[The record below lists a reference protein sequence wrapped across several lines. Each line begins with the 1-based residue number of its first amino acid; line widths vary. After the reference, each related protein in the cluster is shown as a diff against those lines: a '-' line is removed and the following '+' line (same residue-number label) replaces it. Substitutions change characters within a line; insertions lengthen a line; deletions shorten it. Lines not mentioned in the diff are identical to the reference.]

1 MDGQPADPGE
11 GSVKGGLR
19 RRLARLA
26 GNRDLVL
33 TATDQILSSTSNF
46 VLGVL
51 IGRLAGPGAF
61 GAYILAFTVW
71 LVVVGVHRALVAEPI
86 VISRALD
93 GDRQSVLRRG
103 FEADL
108 LLAGRPRCGGRR
120 GRCDRRT
127 HRVRRHRR
135 LAPRPGLVLPALVAQ
150 DYWRAMAFA
159 LHRPGVALAND
170 AIFVAVQVAA
180 LATVLLLGA
189 RTAPWFLL
197 AWGAG
202 AAAGAVAGF
211 VQFGVHPFRKG
222 AGPLFSHNWPFS
234 RWLMADFLTIFCA
247 DQTYLLLV
255 AALLGQAAFGELKAA
270 LSLMGPTAVIL
281 LTGGNLGLPTL
292 SRARARDGLDGLVRV
307 AHKLTKL
314 VGAAVLTYC
323 AVVLVAGP
331 WLLSFVY
338 GPEFASAGNLARIGA
353 VQYAVAVAAFGAGI
367 AIRVA
372 RQARTMWMSRLLVT
386 ALSIV
391 AVIALSSV
399 VRHRR
404 RGVGRCLHRR
414 RGDRRD
420 PAGVPRLRHVGAG
433 VRGGG
438 DARRG
443 HRGPASARAGD
454 EVSGT
459 GIGPDVGRGPPVA
472 AAGPRWPR
480 TRVIPTR

>member
-1 MDGQPADPGE
+1 VDGQLTSPAE

-71 LVVVGVHRALVAEPI
+71 LVVVGIHRALVTEPI

-108 LLAGRPRCGGRR
+108 LLAGGLGVVVALGGAI
-120 GRCDRRT
+120 
-127 HRVRRHRR
+127 
-135 LAPRPGLVLPALVAQ
+135 LALAGSGDIGVSLIVLAFVLPVLVAQ

-189 RTAPWFLL
+189 RTAPLFLL

-222 AGPLFSHNWPFS
+222 AGPLYSHNWPFS
-234 RWLMADFLTIFCA
+234 RWLLADFLTIFCA

-292 SRARARDGLDGLVRV
+292 SRARANDGIDGLVRV
-307 AHKLTKL
+307 ARKLTKL
-314 VGAAVLTYC
+314 VGAAVLIYC

-372 RQARTMWMSRLLVT
+372 RQARTMWISRLLVT

-391 AVIALSSV
+391 AVIALSSWFGV
-399 VRHRR
+399 V
-404 RGVGRCLHRR
+404 GAAW
-414 RGDRRD
+414 
-420 PAGVPRLRHVGAG
+420 AGVL
-433 VRGGG
+433 
-438 DARRG
+438 
-443 HRGPASARAGD
+443 
-454 EVSGT
+454 T
-459 GIGPDVGRGPPVA
+459 VA
-472 AAGPRWPR
+472 AATAATLLVFRAYVTSERASQRASEGAGTSTATPLALPPPALGTRCPAPVPASTDGLPWPPPALAGHGPG
-480 TRVIPTR
+480 